1 MSTLNT
7 KNQQQSL
14 KKLQTDL
21 WEIVQFDTQGK
32 RSSMEDYSSFKAP
45 FTAASEASFL
55 LSVFD
60 GHAGHR
66 CANFLVNS
74 LPAELHRETASSGL
88 GIPSEEIFR
97 KIFKSMDE
105 MWLDSAAVKE
115 PKIEDGS
122 TALCVAVEGN
132 ELIVANCGDCRAILC
147 QAGQTVALTRDHR
160 PTDDIE
166 QQRIINQGG
175 TVIGGRLQGQLAV
188 SRAFGNY
195 EFKELEIL
203 SSEPEI
209 HHVSLNTDVEY
220 LVVGSDGLYDHFTNE
235 ELISFIKNGLMN
247 NSNTTL
253 ESIVKELVE
262 EAIDRGSDD
271 NITILVVKFEK
282 AFKKLLKKNAKKQAA
297 AAVSK
302 SPALPANKTNGKTSP
317 YDSTSESPAKSLL
330 KKGHKLLSAK
340 NSFRNLSFA
349 PEALLSSSNPPP
361 KKKSAPTHSDY
372 SIKLSKAPTSP
383 GRIVVEKSP
392 FGKMDFFGSRTP
404 VTISG

>member
-235 ELISFIKNGLMN
+235 EIISFIKNGLMN
-247 NSNTTL
+247 NSNATL

-282 AFKKLLKKNAKKQAA
+282 GFKKLLKKNAKKQAA
-297 AAVSK
+297 AA
-302 SPALPANKTNGKTSP
+302 NKTNSKNSP
-317 YDSTSESPAKSLL
+317 YDSTSESPAKSIL

-340 NSFRNLSFA
+340 NSFRNISFA
-349 PEALLSSSNPPP
+349 PDALLSSSNPAM

-372 SIKLSKAPTSP
+372 SNIPSKAPEKLLKLSPTSP
-383 GRIVVEKSP
+383 RRIVVEKSH

-404 VTISG
+404 VAISG